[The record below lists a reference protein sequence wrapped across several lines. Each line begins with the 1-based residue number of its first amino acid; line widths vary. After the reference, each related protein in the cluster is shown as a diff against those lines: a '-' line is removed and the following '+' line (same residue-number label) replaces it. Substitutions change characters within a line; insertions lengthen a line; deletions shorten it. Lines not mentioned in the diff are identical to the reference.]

1 MRIITERDI
10 EELNI
15 SSQEYIEWI
24 DEALR
29 AKYNSILPA
38 KISIKQEGHKFF
50 NVMPCIMPTL
60 CAAGVKV
67 VTRYPERNPSLK
79 SELLLYNNE
88 SGELQ
93 AIFDADYITTWRTA
107 AVAVHS
113 LKMFARANYK
123 NIAFIGLGVI
133 GQAALRV
140 YIDTLEDKNVEIRLF
155 NYKNRAEKIAEQYA
169 SKQLRFKLYDS
180 YEKMVEDC
188 DAIISAVTYA
198 DEDFCSEKLYKKGC
212 LIIPIHTR
220 GFLECDL
227 TFDKIFGDDTDHVSG
242 FKYFNRFKMFNET
255 AKVLSG
261 ECKGRESEEERILV
275 YNIGI
280 ALHDILFA
288 NKILKRLEHRC

>member
-29 AKYNSILPA
+29 VKYNSILPA

-113 LKMFARANYK
+113 LKMFVRANYK
-123 NIAFIGLGVI
+123 NIAFIGSGSLD
-133 GQAALRV
+133 RPH
-140 YIDTLEDKNVEIRLF
+140 
-155 NYKNRAEKIAEQYA
+155 
-169 SKQLRFKLYDS
+169 
-180 YEKMVEDC
+180 YEF
-188 DAIISAVTYA
+188 I
-198 DEDFCSEKLYKKGC
+198 
-212 LIIPIHTR
+212 
-220 GFLECDL
+220 
-227 TFDKIFGDDTDHVSG
+227 
-242 FKYFNRFKMFNET
+242 
-255 AKVLSG
+255 
-261 ECKGRESEEERILV
+261 
-275 YNIGI
+275 
-280 ALHDILFA
+280 
-288 NKILKRLEHRC
+288 